1 MTTIQLTGTQRAVLS
16 YAAAHAN
23 GRLDWFPESVKGA
36 ARQRVLDALAKRGL
50 VSCADDGCRVT
61 DSGYKSLG
69 LQRPRPQAT
78 GAAERLQAG
87 TKQAMVL
94 AMLRRPGGATVAQI
108 IEATGWQ
115 AHTVRGTFAGT
126 FKKKLGLTIVS
137 DKRQGGE
144 RIYRMAE

>member
-16 YAAAHAN
+16 YAAAHAD

-61 DSGYKSLG
+61 DRGYKSLG

-78 GAAERLQAG
+78 GAAERLRAG

-94 AMLRRPGGATVAQI
+94 AMLRRPEGATVAQI
-108 IEATGWQ
+108 SEATGWQ
-115 AHTVRGTFAGT
+115 AHTVRGTLAGAL
-126 FKKKLGLTIVS
+126 KKKLGLNVVS
-137 DKRQGGE
+137 EKSATFARVY
-144 RIYRMAE
+144 RIA